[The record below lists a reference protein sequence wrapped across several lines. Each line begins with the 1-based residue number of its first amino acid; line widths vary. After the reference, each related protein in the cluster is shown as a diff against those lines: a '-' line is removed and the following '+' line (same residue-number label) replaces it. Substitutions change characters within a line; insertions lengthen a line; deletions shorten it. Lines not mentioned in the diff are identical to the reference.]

1 MDDDPHF
8 RKIAQNEAVRVFTLN
23 LDRLEST
30 SSICQDHRFFYVVTS
45 ESEST
50 DILQDHAGISHR
62 WRPGAARFVPG
73 PEVHIIRNE
82 TGTPH
87 REVIVEILSKLEFNA
102 FTDSSDRDNFP
113 VSPGS
118 GQASWSVAVEHG
130 AMSAVKSQL
139 APGYKLDAP
148 GFTKVLI
155 AVTDSMLNAI
165 GRDFQLSKQDVEVLS
180 PESDFTITNTGRF
193 PARFITIAF

>member
-1 MDDDPHF
+1 MDGDPHF
-8 RKIAQNEAVRVFTLN
+8 HKIAESNAVRVFTLN

-30 SSICQDHRFFYVVTS
+30 SSICQDHPFFYVVTS

-50 DILQDHAGISHR
+50 DILQDHAGISHK
-62 WRPGAARFVPG
+62 WRPGAARFVPA

-87 REVIVEILSKLEFNA
+87 REVIVEILSKLESDPFADNY
-102 FTDSSDRDNFP
+102 DRDNFP
-113 VSPGS
+113 GDLGS
-118 GQASWSVAVEHG
+118 AQPSWSVAVEHG
-130 AMSAVKSQL
+130 AMSAVKSRL
-139 APGYKLDAP
+139 APGYKVEVP
-148 GFTKVLI
+148 SFTKVLI
-155 AVTDSMLNAI
+155 ALTDSTLNATSK
-165 GRDFQLSKQDVEVLS
+165 DFQLSKQDVQVLA